1 MNNMNRIILKCENV
15 SYEAIDENI
24 FSNQK
29 KVILE
34 NISFEVYENEILS
47 IAGESGSGKT
57 TLGKILSGVLKP
69 NAGEIKYFFNQNN
82 YDKNISSVQFLF
94 QNNGELI
101 NPFRSVESVLR
112 EAIQKAGK
120 NAFVKSVDELLRMF
134 SLPESI
140 KTQKGYTLSG
150 GQQQRV
156 ALARILAV
164 NPQLIILDEPFSAQ
178 DKESVDNLVSI
189 IKKIRNDSGKSIIC
203 ISHDI
208 KVLKKISDR
217 LLIMKDGKV
226 VEIGDA
232 QKIFSNPQNEFTKFL
247 IKASE
252 LELTAEEVETFLKK
266 YEQNQRN
273 QNS

>member
-1 MNNMNRIILKCENV
+1 MNNVNKIILKCENI
-15 SYEAIDENI
+15 SYETIDESI

-29 KVILE
+29 KVILD

-57 TLGKILSGVLKP
+57 TLGKILSGILKP
-69 NAGEIKYFFNQNN
+69 NSGEIKFFFNQNN
-82 YDKNISSVQFLF
+82 FDKDISPVQFLF

-101 NPFRSVESVLR
+101 NPFRSVESILS

-120 NAFVKSVDELLRMF
+120 NAFVKSVDELLRIF

-189 IKKIRNDSGKSIIC
+189 IKKIRIDSGKTIIC
-203 ISHDI
+203 ISHDV
-208 KVLKKISDR
+208 KVLKNISDR
-217 LLIMKDGKV
+217 LVIMKDGKI
-226 VEIGDA
+226 VETGDA

-252 LELTAEEVETFLKK
+252 LELTAEEVKTFLKK
-266 YEQNQRN
+266 YEQN
-273 QNS
+273 

>member
-1 MNNMNRIILKCENV
+1 MNNMTKIILKCENV
-15 SYEAIDENI
+15 SYEAIDEGI

-29 KVILE
+29 KVILD
-34 NISFEVYENEILS
+34 NISFDAYENEILS

-57 TLGKILSGVLKP
+57 TLGKILSGILKP
-69 NAGEIKYFFNQNN
+69 NCGEIKYFFNENN
-82 YDKNISSVQFLF
+82 FDKDISAVQFLF

-101 NPFRSVESVLR
+101 NPFRSVESILN
-112 EAIQKAGK
+112 EAIRKAG
-120 NAFVKSVDELLRMF
+120 NNTFVNSVDELLRIF

-140 KTQKGYTLSG
+140 KIQKGYTLSG

-164 NPQLIILDEPFSAQ
+164 NPQMIILDEPFSAQ

-189 IKKIRNDSGKSIIC
+189 IKKIRNDSGKTIIC
-203 ISHDI
+203 ISHDV
-208 KVLKKISDR
+208 KVLKNISDR

-226 VEIGDA
+226 VEVGDA
-232 QKIFSNPQNEFTKFL
+232 QKIFSNPQNDFTKFL

-266 YEQNQRN
+266 YGQN
-273 QNS
+273 

>member
-1 MNNMNRIILKCENV
+1 MNKIILKCENV

-34 NISFEVYENEILS
+34 NISFEIYENEIHS

-57 TLGKILSGVLKP
+57 TLGKILSGILKP
-69 NAGEIKYFFNQNN
+69 TAGEIKYFFNQNN
-82 YDKNISSVQFLF
+82 YDKNISAVQFLF

-101 NPFRSVESVLR
+101 NPFRSVESVLS

-120 NAFVKSVDELLRMF
+120 NAFVKSVGELLRMF

-189 IKKIRNDSGKSIIC
+189 IKNISNNSGKTIIC

-208 KVLKKISDR
+208 KVLKNISDR
-217 LLIMKDGKV
+217 LLIMKDGKI

-266 YEQNQRN
+266 YEQD
-273 QNS
+273 

>member
-1 MNNMNRIILKCENV
+1 MNNMTKIILKCENI
-15 SYEAIDENI
+15 SYEAVDESI

-29 KVILE
+29 KVILD
-34 NISFEVYENEILS
+34 NISFDVYENEILS

-57 TLGKILSGVLKP
+57 TLGKILSGILKP
-69 NAGEIKYFFNQNN
+69 TAGEIKYFFNQNN
-82 YDKNISSVQFLF
+82 YDKIISLVQFLF

-101 NPFRSVESVLR
+101 NPLRSVESILN

-120 NAFVKSVDELLRMF
+120 KAFVKSVDELLRIF

-140 KTQKGYTLSG
+140 KIQKGYTLSG

-189 IKKIRNDSGKSIIC
+189 IKKIRNDSGKTIIC

-208 KVLKKISDR
+208 KVLKNISDR
-217 LLIMKDGKV
+217 LVIMKDGKI
-226 VEIGDA
+226 VETGVA

-247 IKASE
+247 MKASE
-252 LELTAEEVETFLKK
+252 LQLTAEEVKTFLKK
-266 YEQNQRN
+266 YEQN
-273 QNS
+273 

>member
-1 MNNMNRIILKCENV
+1 LIPTK
-15 SYEAIDENI
+15 
-24 FSNQK
+24 
-29 KVILE
+29 
-34 NISFEVYENEILS
+34 
-47 IAGESGSGKT
+47 
-57 TLGKILSGVLKP
+57 
-69 NAGEIKYFFNQNN
+69 GEIKYFFNQR
-82 YDKNISSVQFLF
+82 DDEKNHQKVQILF

-101 NPFRSVESVLR
+101 NPFRSVESILS

-120 NAFVKSVDELLRMF
+120 NAFVKSVDELLRIL

-140 KTQKGYTLSG
+140 KIQKGYTLSG

-189 IKKIRNDSGKSIIC
+189 IKKIRNDSGKTIIC

-208 KVLKKISDR
+208 KVLKNISDR
-217 LLIMKDGKV
+217 LAIMKDGKV

-232 QKIFSNPQNEFTKFL
+232 HKIFSIPQNEFTKFL

-266 YEQNQRN
+266 YEQN
-273 QNS
+273 

>member
-1 MNNMNRIILKCENV
+1 MMNNMTKIILKCDKI
-15 SYEAIDENI
+15 SYETIDESI
-24 FSNQK
+24 FRSQK

-34 NISFEVYENEILS
+34 NISFDVYENEILS

-57 TLGKILSGVLKP
+57 TLGKILSGILKP
-69 NAGEIKYFFNQNN
+69 TSGEIKYFFNQNN
-82 YDKNISSVQFLF
+82 YYKNISPVQFLF

-101 NPFRSVESVLR
+101 NPFRSVESILS
-112 EAIQKAGK
+112 EALQKAGK
-120 NAFVKSVDELLRMF
+120 NAFVKSVDELLRIF

-164 NPQLIILDEPFSAQ
+164 NPHLIILDEPFSAQ
-178 DKESVDNLVSI
+178 DKESVDNLVSL
-189 IKKIRNDSGKSIIC
+189 IKKIRNDLGKTIIC

-208 KVLKKISDR
+208 KVLKNISDR
-217 LLIMKDGKV
+217 LLIMKNGKV
-226 VEIGDA
+226 VEIGNA
-232 QKIFSNPQNEFTKFL
+232 QIIFSNPQNEFTKFL

-266 YEQNQRN
+266 YEQN
-273 QNS
+273 